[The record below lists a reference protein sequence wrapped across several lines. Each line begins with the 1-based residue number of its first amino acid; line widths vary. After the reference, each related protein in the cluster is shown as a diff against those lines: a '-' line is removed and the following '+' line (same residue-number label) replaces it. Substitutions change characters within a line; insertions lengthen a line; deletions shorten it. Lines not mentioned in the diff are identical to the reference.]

1 MGFKLKK
8 AIFKVDCNYPS
19 CPFEEEFTITQNL
32 MGLTEE
38 DVENEA
44 RKLCV
49 GMARIKHDAL
59 YGAKHP
65 LTNPTVKKLSAL
77 YEAIGTKSSSIF
89 NQVEAVKYKEY
100 KKGDT
105 ILKKGDIATTIC
117 EVVKGYAYVDKNPNH
132 KYKPGDSF
140 GAAALLVNQT
150 RTVDIISGEDNTTI
164 AFYNLQE
171 LNKKDPRKAKELYT
185 EAMEDIFNVLKEMET
200 LIDKLELEL
209 EKEKMISENRKA
221 RLEELENELIECKK
235 MIIELNGKDSFK

>member
-8 AIFKVDCNYPS
+8 AIFKIDCKYPN
-19 CPFEEEFTITQNL
+19 CPFDAEFTVTQNL
-32 MGLTEE
+32 MGITEE

-44 RKLCV
+44 KKLAL
-49 GMARIKHDAL
+49 GMARIKHDSV
-59 YGAKHP
+59 YGTKHN
-65 LTNPTVKKLSAL
+65 LTNPTVKKLSAI
-77 YEAIGTKSSSIF
+77 YEAIGSKSSTIV
-89 NQVEAVKYKEY
+89 NQSEAVKYKEY
-100 KKGDT
+100 KQGET

-150 RTVDIISGEDNTTI
+150 RTADIIAGEDNTTI

-171 LNKKDPRKAKELYT
+171 LSKKDPRKAKELYT
-185 EAMEDIFNVLKEMET
+185 EAMEDIFNIIREMED
-200 LIDKLELEL
+200 LVDKLEKEL

-221 RLEELENELIECKK
+221 RVEELENELIECQRTIAEMK
-235 MIIELNGKDSFK
+235 GKDSFK